1 MRQDGEIRH
10 NLDEL
15 NEFFKRLE
23 RYPQDC
29 GAFIIEII
37 AREILNDLFL
47 ASPVGRSVPGYLG
60 GNLRSNWGITQ
71 VGPLLW
77 EISNNT
83 EYILWVEYGVKG
95 HPLSDDPEKRKKSLR
110 YLFAAGILVEEDG
123 NIRYT
128 YQKRED
134 SSAGFIRRVIDSWKE
149 KAKVRIKELTIEWI
163 KLQMRK

>member
-15 NEFFKRLE
+15 NMFFRRLE
-23 RYPQDC
+23 KYPQEC
-29 GAFIIEII
+29 AAFIIERI
-37 AREILNDLFL
+37 AREILNDLVL
-47 ASPVGRSVPGYLG
+47 ASPVGQSAPGYLG
-60 GNLRSNWGITQ
+60 GNLRSNWNLAQ
-71 VGPLLW
+71 AGPLLW

-95 HPLSDDPEKRKKSLR
+95 HSLSEDPEKRKKSLR
-110 YLFAAGILVEEDG
+110 YLFAVGILVEEDG
-123 NIRYT
+123 TIRYT
-128 YQKRED
+128 YQKKQD